1 MISALIVK
9 CLVLNRIL
17 FVIWLIHNGIVKIKD
32 FLENMI
38 PIFMIPMFNEI
49 ILCKS
54 QYFIFKPRG
63 YEVKCR
69 DCPIGFPNC
78 VRNLNFGCFN
88 CKSQHM
94 GRFVILKNYVL
105 F

>member
-1 MISALIVK
+1 MVHRGGVEK
-9 CLVLNRIL
+9 
-17 FVIWLIHNGIVKIKD
+17 KD

-38 PIFMIPMFNEI
+38 PLFMVPMFNEI

-54 QYFIFKPRG
+54 QYFIFKSRG

-69 DCPIGFPNC
+69 NCPIGFPNC

-94 GRFVILKNYVL
+94 GRFVTFRNYVL
-105 F
+105 L

>member
-1 MISALIVK
+1 MDVYFIV
-9 CLVLNRIL
+9 VYTGMTNFI
-17 FVIWLIHNGIVKIKD
+17 IGIIDLKKYMV
-32 FLENMI
+32 
-38 PIFMIPMFNEI
+38 PMFNEI

-54 QYFIFKPRG
+54 QYFIFKSRG

-69 DCPIGFPNC
+69 NCPIGFPNY

>member
-1 MISALIVK
+1 MDVYFIV
-9 CLVLNRIL
+9 IYM
-17 FVIWLIHNGIVKIKD
+17 
-32 FLENMI
+32 NMI
-38 PIFMIPMFNEI
+38 NLIIEIVDLKKYMVPMFNEI

-54 QYFIFKPRG
+54 QYFIFKSRG

-69 DCPIGFPNC
+69 NCPVGFPNC

>member
-1 MISALIVK
+1 MV
-9 CLVLNRIL
+9 
-17 FVIWLIHNGIVKIKD
+17 
-32 FLENMI
+32 
-38 PIFMIPMFNEI
+38 PMFNEI

-54 QYFIFKPRG
+54 QYFIFKSRG

-69 DCPIGFPNC
+69 NCPIGFPNC
-78 VRNLNFGCFN
+78 VGNLNFGCFN

-94 GRFVILKNYVL
+94 GHFIILKNYVL